1 MLQRLPITLAQLQA
15 GNTSENLLNEM
26 RKIIYFL
33 FRAEEITKKAYNI
46 TMNSIYVQYSEFLDE
61 F

>member
-33 FRAEEITKKAYNI
+33 FRSEEITKKAYNI
-46 TMNSIYVQYSEFLDE
+46 TMNSIYV
-61 F
+61 

>member
-33 FRAEEITKKAYNI
+33 FRAE
-46 TMNSIYVQYSEFLDE
+46 
-61 F
+61 

>member
-15 GNTSENLLNEM
+15 GNTSENLLNDM

-46 TMNSIYVQYSEFLDE
+46 TMNSIYV
-61 F
+61 